1 LTVAAQLERSPAAA
15 AQLALFP
22 EEESVPL
29 PKVKGRG
36 RKKGETG
43 VAAAPTRREATT
55 LDWVH
60 AAILLQR
67 SGQSNA
73 LRNLLKA
80 EQERGSDFLRLANAL
95 SALYPRESEEK
106 RLLDAMLLAVPR

>member
-1 LTVAAQLERSPAAA
+1 MRELRSRPAA

-22 EEESVPL
+22 DEEGAAT
-29 PKVKGRG
+29 PKIKDRG
-36 RKKGETG
+36 RKKDPKTRTGEPA
-43 VAAAPTRREATT
+43 VQRREATT
-55 LDWVH
+55 LDRVH
-60 AAILLQR
+60 AAMLLQR
-67 SGQSNA
+67 SGQANA

-80 EQERGSDFLRLANAL
+80 EQELGPDFLRLANAL